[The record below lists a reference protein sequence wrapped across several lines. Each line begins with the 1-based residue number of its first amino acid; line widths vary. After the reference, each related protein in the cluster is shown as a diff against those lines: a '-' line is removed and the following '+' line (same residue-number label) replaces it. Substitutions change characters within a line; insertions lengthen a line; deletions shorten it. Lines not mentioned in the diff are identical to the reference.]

1 VDGTGASLLRAERG
15 TYPQGMGPSERKK
28 NYDCDITYVTNS
40 EVGFDYLRDNM
51 ATSMVDV
58 VQRPF
63 NYCVIDEVD
72 SILVTRREL
81 R

>member
-1 VDGTGASLLRAERG
+1 VDGAGASLLRAERLIQ
-15 TYPQGMGPSERKK
+15 QGMGPSERKK

-58 VQRPF
+58 VQR
-63 NYCVIDEVD
+63 
-72 SILVTRREL
+72 LQL
-81 R
+81 LHH